1 MNEYLPLKGPVMAR
15 AAFLITTILSA
26 VVLTAC
32 GSGSGGGSTAGDEG
46 AHGGGH
52 AAADQIAEP
61 VEGAPEVTINA
72 VDIDFKPAKI
82 ELQAGEPMN
91 VTVVND
97 GNTLHDFTL
106 DDADVHVNVEPGE
119 TKTTSLTID
128 EPGTYKAK
136 CTVAGHEDA
145 GMTVDVL
152 VAETS

>member
-1 MNEYLPLKGPVMAR
+1 MAR
-15 AAFLITTILSA
+15 TVFLIATIVSA

-32 GSGSGGGSTAGDEG
+32 GSGSGDGSTAGDEG

-52 AAADQIAEP
+52 AASDQIAEP

-82 ELQAGEPMN
+82 ELPAGEPVN
-91 VTVVND
+91 VTVAND

-106 DDADVHVNVEPGE
+106 EDADVHVNVEPGE
-119 TKTTSLTID
+119 TKTTSLTVD

-136 CTVAGHEDA
+136 CTVAGHEEA
-145 GMTVDVL
+145 GMTIDVV
-152 VAETS
+152 VADKS